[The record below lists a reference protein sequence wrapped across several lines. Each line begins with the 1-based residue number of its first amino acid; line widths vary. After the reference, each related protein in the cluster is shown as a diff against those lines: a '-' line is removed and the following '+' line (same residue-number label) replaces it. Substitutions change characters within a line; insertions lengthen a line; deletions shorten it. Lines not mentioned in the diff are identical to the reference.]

1 LGNAI
6 SVNAIL
12 DGIQREFE
20 MRTIA
25 QTIMQKTSEL
35 AVQCEFERALEYL
48 LDQERK
54 HPHEPCILIYAGMV
68 CTSMGKTDAAIG
80 YYQENSKRFPR
91 LAINY
96 VRIAEL
102 FEKRGMIDQAIVMWK
117 KGLELKGDPKIHTN
131 MLQAMLK
138 SPTLL
143 SGSLLQEQL
152 EWVAKHANPSHLNNR
167 YGFESWNPNR
177 TIRLGYVCAFWHRS
191 AFKSQLLSIVQSHD
205 RSQFMVYAYSAEDAP
220 PDYQTQVDVFRVVG
234 HLDDARFIEQVRE
247 DKIDIL
253 IECTGFSPGHRFAA
267 MASRC
272 APIQIS
278 YLNHT
283 GTTALPA
290 IDYVLADDISLRR
303 SEDQYFT
310 ETVYRLPGSFFSFD
324 YENEPYPEPGPPPCL
339 KNGYV
344 TFGYFCSNGK
354 LNDIL
359 IGWWAG
365 ILHGLPGSK
374 LYIRNNELKF
384 VDDRKFL
391 RQRFFNYGIDGSR
404 LIIRPGTHRNGI
416 IHSYQEIDISLDTW
430 PYCGGNTIAES
441 LWQGVPVITYRGQ
454 RFSQSYGASL
464 LSAAGCGE
472 LVAKKPEQYIQ
483 KAVDLGKQKSLIGQY
498 RKNLRQMVRKNGF
511 NDSKAFARKLE
522 CAYLEMIRK
531 LNHHSSFTASPEP
544 LRQSL

>member
-1 LGNAI
+1 MNA
-6 SVNAIL
+6 
-12 DGIQREFE
+12 
-20 MRTIA
+20 IA
-25 QTIMQKTSEL
+25 QTIMRKTSEL
-35 AVQCEFERALEYL
+35 AVQCKFEQALDYL
-48 LDQERK
+48 LDQEKK
-54 HPHEPCILIYAGMV
+54 HPHEPCIRIYAGMV
-68 CTSMGKTDAAIG
+68 CTSMGKTDAALG
-80 YYQENSKRFPR
+80 YYQKNAKRFPEH
-91 LAINY
+91 AINY
-96 VRIAEL
+96 FRIAEL
-102 FEKRGMIDQAIVMWK
+102 LEKRGMIDTAIATWK
-117 KGLELKGDPKIHTN
+117 KGLALKDDPEAHSS

-143 SGSLLQEQL
+143 SGSLLQEQTQ
-152 EWVAKHANPSHLNNR
+152 WVAKHANPCRLNHR
-167 YGFESWNPNR
+167 YGFKSWNPNR
-177 TIRLGYVCAFWHRS
+177 PTRLGYVCAFWHRS
-191 AFKSQLLSIVQSHD
+191 AFKSQLLSIAQSHD
-205 RSQFMVYAYSAEDAP
+205 RSQFKVYAYSAEDAP

-234 HLDDARFIEQVRE
+234 QLDDQRFIEQVRG

-290 IDYVLADDISLRR
+290 IDYILADDISLRR

-344 TFGYFCSNGK
+344 TFGYFGSNGK

-374 LYIRNNELKF
+374 LYIRNNELKS
-384 VDDRKFL
+384 VDDRTFL
-391 RQRFFNYGIDGSR
+391 RQRFSNYGIDGSR
-404 LIIRPGTHRNGI
+404 LIIRPGTDRNGI
-416 IHSYQEIDISLDTW
+416 IHCYRDIDISLDTW

-464 LSAAGCGE
+464 LSAAGCAE
-472 LVAKKPEQYIQ
+472 LVANQPEQYIQ
-483 KAVDLGKQKSLIGQY
+483 KAVDLGKQQAHIGQY
-498 RKNLRQMVRKNGF
+498 RKNLRQMIRTNGF
-511 NDSKAFARKLE
+511 NDSKAFAEKLE
-522 CAYLEMIRK
+522 YAYREMIRK
-531 LNHHSSFTASPEP
+531 RNHHSLSPASPEP